1 MLYLSDFYGARA
13 LYGIPL
19 IAAVL
24 FFTGCAV
31 RPVDR
36 SAALLDSPV
45 QTDAAQALLRMQ
57 HSEGTSKTSWQLL
70 AVRAL
75 LREEKNQQAA
85 DLFSQLPSEMDKA
98 QQMEQSLL
106 AVELKLAQ
114 ADVFLVWF
122 SLSGT
127 VVRVGIDTASQTMAN
142 DISLFERVRWLN
154 PWFMPAAGSGTIQ
167 AAGVAARRVPWC
179 SIRTTRKVI
188 FTERDS
194 VRIGGRAFCYLLIP
208 ETTVMTR
215 RTG

>member
-1 MLYLSDFYGARA
+1 MQA
-13 LYGIPL
+13 
-19 IAAVL
+19 
-24 FFTGCAV
+24 
-31 RPVDR
+31 
-36 SAALLDSPV
+36 DSV
-45 QTDAAQALLRMQ
+45 QALQRMQ
-57 HSEGTSKTSWQLL
+57 QSTGSSKTSWQLL

-75 LREEKNQQAA
+75 LREGKDQQAV
-85 DLFSQLPSEMDKA
+85 DLFSQLPPEMDKA
-98 QQMEQSLL
+98 QQMEPSLL
-106 AVELKLAQ
+106 AVEPKLGQ
-114 ADVFLVWF
+114 ADMFLVWF

-127 VVRVGIDTASQTMAN
+127 VVRVGIDTANQTMAN

-154 PWFMPAAGSGTIQ
+154 PWFMPAAGSGAIQ
-167 AAGVAARRVPWC
+167 AAGVTARRVPWC